1 MRMMMS
7 IVPSTLSSALP
18 NPRLVVREV
27 FRFSDSLQGG
37 RCFLS
42 RQESRQ
48 QELQP
53 SKQEME
59 VITGG
64 GQHGVNGIAGMVC
77 KIIAAH
83 AVLGLE
89 MTDHWF
95 GGGAPPQLAFDLRR
109 EPALHPL
116 RINPQ
121 PIIRR
126 RIVA

>member
-1 MRMMMS
+1 MS
-7 IVPSTLSSALP
+7 
-18 NPRLVVREV
+18 
-27 FRFSDSLQGG
+27 
-37 RCFLS
+37 C
-42 RQESRQ
+42 QESRQ

-89 MTDHWF
+89 MTDYWF
-95 GGGAPPQLAFDLRR
+95 NGGAPQLGLIRGVSRR
-109 EPALHPL
+109 FWPD
-116 RINPQ
+116 
-121 PIIRR
+121 
-126 RIVA
+126 V

>member
-1 MRMMMS
+1 MMRKCLWKRLW
-7 IVPSTLSSALP
+7 PPYAKLSP
-18 NPRLVVREV
+18 VVREV
-27 FRFSDSLQGG
+27 FRFSDPLQGG

-95 GGGAPPQLAFDLRR
+95 DGGAPPQLAFDLRR
-109 EPALHPL
+109 EPALL
-116 RINPQ
+116 
-121 PIIRR
+121 
-126 RIVA
+126 A

>member
-1 MRMMMS
+1 MTWSDNDRMQQADFGN
-7 IVPSTLSSALP
+7 ALGQP
-18 NPRLVVREV
+18 INITQILTVAFADLVVREV
-27 FRFSDSLQGG
+27 FRFSDPLKGG

-77 KIIAAH
+77 EIIAAH

-95 GGGAPPQLAFDLRR
+95 DGGAPPQLTFDLRC
-109 EPALHPL
+109 EPALL
-116 RINPQ
+116 
-121 PIIRR
+121 
-126 RIVA
+126 A

>member
-1 MRMMMS
+1 
-7 IVPSTLSSALP
+7 LK
-18 NPRLVVREV
+18 
-27 FRFSDSLQGG
+27 GG

-53 SKQEME
+53 FKQEME

-64 GQHGVNGIAGMVC
+64 GQHGVNGIADTVC

-95 GGGAPPQLAFDLRR
+95 DGGAPPQLAFDLRC
-109 EPALHPL
+109 EPVLLA
-116 RINPQ
+116 
-121 PIIRR
+121 
-126 RIVA
+126 